1 MNEWFAKNVVYR
13 SIQSIRHENVL
24 RDLSN
29 IHDIPQHS
37 RVEIREVQ
45 KEKLVRVL
53 KNAWD
58 HIPYYRKLFNRC
70 GVQVEALNLPEDIS
84 KIPVLTKEMFR
95 QDSSLFINTNHRGRV
110 SKETTSGTVGNP
122 LAIPIDRQKSAFIR
136 AVMFRNY
143 GWYNIDV
150 GDKQARFWGMPSASR
165 LHLRES
171 LKDFC
176 ANRIRLSA
184 FNISDDAF
192 RQFVKRLQTFRPKYF
207 YGYPSLLYKFSQWLT
222 DNKIGMNDLSLR
234 AVICTG
240 EVLYDFQRKGIEST
254 FQCKVV
260 NEYGTTETGIIA
272 FECHEGNLHINSDHI
287 YLESVKSEEFGDT
300 GSLVVTEL
308 NNFYNPLIR
317 YKLGDLGNISED
329 SCRCGI
335 GFPILKDLT
344 GREGNFIVT
353 DANKYVFSAILSY
366 TFGDGIKQFQG
377 IQNKKGELIVK
388 IVRDKTLT
396 DEMLLNYKKRLS
408 NVLGERMEII
418 FDDVPHI
425 EAEKS
430 GKLRYFISNLRDHRT
445 DPEASRL
452 EQ

>member
-24 RDLSN
+24 KSLSD
-29 IHDIPQHS
+29 IRDIPQTS
-37 RVEIREVQ
+37 QAEIRAVQ
-45 KEKLVRVL
+45 KEKLARVL
-53 KNAWD
+53 KNASRN
-58 HIPYYRKLFNRC
+58 IPYYRKLFNDC
-70 GVQVEALNLPEDIS
+70 GILTEALNLPEDIS
-84 KIPVLTKEMFR
+84 YIPILTKEMLK
-95 QDSSLFINTNHRGRV
+95 QNLPLLINANHNGRV

-122 LAIPIDRQKSAFIR
+122 LAIPIDRQKSASIR

-150 GDKQARFWGMPSASR
+150 GDKQARFWGMPSAPR

-184 FNISDDAF
+184 FNVSDDAF
-192 RQFVKRLQTFRPKYF
+192 RQFVKKIKTFKPKYF
-207 YGYPSLLYKFSQWLT
+207 YGYPSLLYKFSQWLS
-222 DNKIGMNDLSLR
+222 DNKIGMSDLSLCS
-234 AVICTG
+234 VICTG
-240 EVLYDFQRKGIEST
+240 EVLYAFQRKGIEST

-272 FECHEGNLHINSDHI
+272 FECPEGSLHINSDHV
-287 YLESVKSEEFGDT
+287 YLESVKSEEFADM

-308 NNFYNPLIR
+308 NNYYNPLIR
-317 YKLGDLGNISED
+317 YKLGDLGDISKD

-335 GFPILKDLT
+335 GFPILKNLT

-353 DANKYVFSAILSY
+353 NENKYVFSAILSY
-366 TFGDGIKQFQG
+366 TFKDGIKQFQG
-377 IQNKKGELIVK
+377 IQNEKGELTIK
-388 IVRDKTLT
+388 IVRDDKLS
-396 DEMLLNYKKRLS
+396 DEMLMNYRKSLS
-408 NVLGERMEII
+408 NVLGERMKII
-418 FDDVPHI
+418 FDDVPYI

-430 GKLRYFISNLRDHRT
+430 GKLRYFISNLREHPKDS
-445 DPEASRL
+445 EAGSL

>member
-13 SIQSIRHENVL
+13 SIQSIRRENAL
-24 RDLSN
+24 KYLSN
-29 IHDIPQHS
+29 IRDIPRNSQA
-37 RVEIREVQ
+37 EIRGVQ
-45 KEKLVRVL
+45 KEKLVKVL
-53 KNAWD
+53 KNACTN
-58 HIPYYRKLFNRC
+58 IPYYRKLFDNC
-70 GVQVEALNLPEDIS
+70 GILIEELSLPEDIS
-84 KIPVLTKEMFR
+84 NIPALTKEIFK
-95 QDSSLFINTNHRGRV
+95 QDLSLFINTNHNGRV
-110 SKETTSGTVGNP
+110 SRETTSGTVGNP
-122 LAIPIDRQKSAFIR
+122 LVIPIDRHKSAFIR
-136 AVMFRNY
+136 AVMYRNY

-150 GDKQARFWGMPSASR
+150 GDKQARFWGIPSTPK

-192 RQFVKRLQTFRPKYF
+192 RQFVTRLRKFKPKYF
-207 YGYPSLLYKFSQWLT
+207 YGYPSLLYKFSQWLS
-222 DNKIGMNDLSLR
+222 DNQMAMNDLNLS
-234 AVICTG
+234 AIICTG

-272 FECHEGNLHINSDHI
+272 FECQDGNLHINSDHV
-287 YLESVKSEEFGDT
+287 YLESVMSENFTDT

-308 NNFYNPLIR
+308 NNYYNPLIR

-329 SCRCGI
+329 SCKCGI
-335 GFPILKDLT
+335 GFPILKNLT

-353 DANKYVFSAILSY
+353 PMNKYIFSAILSY
-366 TFGDGIKQFQG
+366 TFKDGIKQFQG
-377 IQNKKGELIVK
+377 IQNEKSELIIK
-388 IVRDKTLT
+388 IVRDEKLT
-396 DEMLLNYKKRLS
+396 DEMLMNYKKTLS
-408 NVLGERMEII
+408 HALGEQMRIV

-430 GKLRYFISNLRDHRT
+430 GKLRYFISNLKEQPT
-445 DPEASRL
+445 DEDYSL
-452 EQ
+452 KG

>member
-13 SIQSIRHENVL
+13 SIQSIRGENVL
-24 RDLSN
+24 KYLSH
-29 IHDIPQHS
+29 IQDIPQRS
-37 RVEIREVQ
+37 QAEIRGVQ
-45 KEKLVRVL
+45 KEKLANVL
-53 KNAWD
+53 ENAYH
-58 HIPYYRKLFNRC
+58 HIPYYRRLFNRYD
-70 GVQVEALNLPEDIS
+70 VQVEALRLPEDLS
-84 KIPVLTKEMFR
+84 KIPVLSKEMFR
-95 QDSSLFINTNHRGRV
+95 QDSSLFIHMNQRGRV

-122 LAIPIDRQKSAFIR
+122 LAIAIDRHKSAFIR

-184 FNISDDAF
+184 FNVNDDAF
-192 RQFVKRLQTFRPKYF
+192 RQFVKKLQTFRPKYF
-207 YGYPSLLYKFSQWLT
+207 YGYPSLLYKFSQWLG
-222 DNKIGMNDLSLR
+222 DNKVEMNDLSLS

-240 EVLYDFQRKGIEST
+240 EVLYDFQRKGIESA
-254 FQCKVV
+254 FQCNVV

-272 FECHEGNLHINSDHI
+272 FECREGNLHINSDHV
-287 YLESVKSEEFGDT
+287 YLESLKSGEFSDT

-317 YKLGDLGNISED
+317 YQLGDVGSISEEP
-329 SCRCGI
+329 CRCGV
-335 GFPILKDLT
+335 GFPILKNLT

-353 DANKYVFSAILSY
+353 DANKYIFSAILSY
-366 TFGDGIKQFQG
+366 TFKDGIKQFQG

-388 IVRDKTLT
+388 IVRDETLT
-396 DEMLLNYKKRLS
+396 DAMLTNYKRSLS
-408 NVLGERMEII
+408 NVLGERMKII
-418 FDDVPHI
+418 FEDVPQI
-425 EAEKS
+425 EAERS
-430 GKLRYFISNLRDHRT
+430 GKLRYFISNLRGYPMDAET
-445 DPEASRL
+445 NRL